1 MEKLKV
7 FEAFSGVGTQ
17 HMALK
22 NIDIPFEVVAIA
34 DIDEPAIRT
43 YRAIHGEVNNLGDI
57 SKIDSAVIPDHD
69 LFTYSFPCQDVS
81 LDGFLKG
88 LSEEDTT
95 RSSLLWECKKVI
107 EAKKPKFLLLENV
120 KNLVSKRFKHD
131 FDKWLEW
138 LESQGYSNHW
148 KVVNAKGFSNIP
160 QNRERVFVVSML
172 EDNGF
177 EFPADI
183 PLTNKLM
190 DYIESDVDESL
201 YLSEDYLDQ
210 LIYKKGDLPLLPTQR
225 AFVANNSTG
234 HIIADVGDCFVYNY
248 PTSKTRRGRVGKQVA
263 QTLQTSLN
271 MGVVMPDLRIK
282 KLSTLEYWR
291 LMGIADVDY
300 YKAVEAG
307 ATKGDL
313 YRQAG
318 NAIVVDVLERIFT
331 AMFK

>member
-17 HMALK
+17 HMALR
-22 NIDIPFEVVAIA
+22 NIGIPFEVVAIA
-34 DIDEPAIRT
+34 EIDKPAIRS
-43 YRAIHGEVNNLGDI
+43 YNAIHGNTLNLGDI
-57 SKIDSAVIPDHD
+57 SKIDSNDIPDHD
-69 LFTYSFPCQDVS
+69 LFTYSFPCQDIS

-88 LSEEDTT
+88 FSEEDTT

-120 KNLVSKRFKHD
+120 KNLVSKRFKDD
-131 FDKWLEW
+131 FNKWLEW

-148 KVVNAKGFSNIP
+148 KVVNAKEFTTIP

-183 PLTNKLM
+183 EATNKLM
-190 DYIESDVDESL
+190 DYIDFSDTNPV
-201 YLSEDYLDQ
+201 YLTEDYLQQMVYTGEVALADN
-210 LIYKKGDLPLLPTQR
+210 QR
-225 AFVANNSTG
+225 AFVANTKQG
-234 HIIADVGDCFVYNY
+234 YIIADVGDCLVYNY

-271 MGVVMPDLRIK
+271 MGVVMHDLSIK

-291 LMGIADVDY
+291 LMGISDADY

-313 YRQAG
+313 YQQAG